1 MSGEIRGKEKPMRKT
16 VLNRTSILVASIL
29 LAVAAALAAVR
40 TTTAQDRSGKQL
52 FESKGCAQCHYTDRQ
67 KSKGGPS
74 LKGLFNSDKLPVSG
88 RRATVENVKKQLKNP
103 YRNMP
108 SFADRLNAAQTDA
121 LIDYLKDI

>member
-1 MSGEIRGKEKPMRKT
+1 MRKT

-29 LAVAAALAAVR
+29 LAVAVALAAVR
-40 TTTAQDRSGKQL
+40 TTTAEDQSGNQL
-52 FESKGCAQCHYTDRQ
+52 FESKGCDQCHYTDRQ

-74 LKGLFNSDKLPVSG
+74 LKGLFDSDKLPVSG
-88 RRATVENVKKQLKNP
+88 RQATAENVKKQLTKP

-121 LIDYLKDI
+121 LIDYLKGL